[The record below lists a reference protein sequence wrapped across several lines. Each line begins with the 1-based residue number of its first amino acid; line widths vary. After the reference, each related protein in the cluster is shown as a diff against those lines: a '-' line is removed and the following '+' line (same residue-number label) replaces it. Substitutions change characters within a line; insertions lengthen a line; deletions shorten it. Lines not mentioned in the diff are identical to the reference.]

1 MTSTN
6 WSPIPHASSRNAFP
20 LVAGLAVALTL
31 GAGVGVV
38 AATYPRALGANA
50 VPPVP
55 ATVTV
60 TAEAAPAPTVTVPAP
75 PVTSGRAAVVTPADR
90 FADGTYLVGTEV
102 EAGSYRSPGPVSGG
116 NGHCYWARLR
126 TDGVSKIVADQL
138 TTGAA
143 RFTTRKGE
151 YVQVAGCE
159 FARSQ

>member
-6 WSPIPHASSRNAFP
+6 LSPIPHASSRNAFP

-38 AATYPRALGANA
+38 AATQPRVLDAATA
-50 VPPVP
+50 PVP

-60 TAEAAPAPTVTVPAP
+60 TAEATPAPTVTVPAP
-75 PVTSGRAAVVTPADR
+75 PVTSGRAVPATPANR

-102 EAGSYRSPGPVSGG
+102 EAGSYRSPGPAPGG

-126 TDGVSKIVADQL
+126 TGGVSKILADQL

-143 RFTTRKGE
+143 RFTTRRGE

-159 FARSQ
+159 FSLSP

>member
-1 MTSTN
+1 MRSTN
-6 WSPIPHASSRNAFP
+6 WSPIPHAPSRNALP
-20 LVAGLAVALTL
+20 LLAGLAVALTL

-38 AATYPRALGANA
+38 AATSPRVTSA
-50 VPPVP
+50 PPVVP

-75 PVTSGRAAVVTPADR
+75 PVTSGRAAPAGAVSR

-102 EAGSYRSPGPVSGG
+102 AAGSYRSPGPAPGG

-126 TDGVSKIVADQL
+126 PDGTSKIVADQL

-143 RFTTRKGE
+143 RFTTRTGE
-151 YVQVAGCE
+151 FVQVAGCE
-159 FARSQ
+159 FTRG

>member
-1 MTSTN
+1 M
-6 WSPIPHASSRNAFP
+6 FP
-20 LVAGLAVALTL
+20 LLAGLAVALTL

-38 AATYPRALGANA
+38 AATMPKALGASA
-50 VPPVP
+50 LPMTP

-75 PVTSGRAAVVTPADR
+75 PVTSGRAAPASAVNR

-102 EAGSYRSPGPVSGG
+102 AAGSYRSPGPAPGG

-126 TDGVSKIVADQL
+126 PDGTSKIVADQL

-151 YVQVAGCE
+151 FVQVAGCE
-159 FARSQ
+159 FTRAP